1 MKHRDA
7 ADSKRYRMLAEK
19 FIEKYGIDT
28 SDYDVIRGWRANASY
43 FYIAKEF
50 VRDNIDIDILEELL
64 SLGGLGLQYCIKSK
78 AAYANLREKSD
89 ELLVVPYAEFNDR
102 YNQRDVSARNNMREL
117 VDSDA
122 NKVTK
127 VFSTLF
133 ER

>member
-1 MKHRDA
+1 MAVKKLRLPFHPA
-7 ADSKRYRMLAEK
+7 L
-19 FIEKYGIDT
+19 GI
-28 SDYDVIRGWRANASY
+28 IICQR
-43 FYIAKEF
+43 
-50 VRDNIDIDILEELL
+50 
-64 SLGGLGLQYCIKSK
+64 
-78 AAYANLREKSD
+78 
-89 ELLVVPYAEFNDR
+89 YAEFNDR

>member
-1 MKHRDA
+1 MSIATLSA
-7 ADSKRYRMLAEK
+7 AS
-19 FIEKYGIDT
+19 FG
-28 SDYDVIRGWRANASY
+28 
-43 FYIAKEF
+43 
-50 VRDNIDIDILEELL
+50 
-64 SLGGLGLQYCIKSK
+64 
-78 AAYANLREKSD
+78 YANLREKSD

>member
-1 MKHRDA
+1 MTKKPDA
-7 ADSKRYRMLAEK
+7 PAIRFKGFSDAWEQRKLGELALFNPK
-19 FIEKYGIDT
+19 
-28 SDYDVIRGWRANASY
+28 
-43 FYIAKEF
+43 
-50 VRDNIDIDILEELL
+50 
-64 SLGGLGLQYCIKSK
+64 
-78 AAYANLREKSD
+78 D
-89 ELLVVPYAEFNDR
+89 ELPQTFEYAEFNDR